1 MPKKRYTPLQTF
13 ILGVLNTFNK
23 PMSGY
28 DLITTAKQW
37 RFDHYI
43 KAASPASFYYTIEK
57 LTKKGFIKEVGSKQ
71 KGNRPEQTIF
81 QLLPKGREAFIE
93 HMTHFLTEL
102 QHFYFEN
109 DATTPFILLFG
120 FLEGKEVLLNAL
132 KVQIQEREKIFTHIR
147 EGRKYI
153 DSYPLSDLNPFL
165 TLALHHYKLHNQAEI
180 DWLKDFYQMVEE
192 TDFKKNIQE
201 LSKRMAKQAKK

>member
-1 MPKKRYTPLQTF
+1 
-13 ILGVLNTFNK
+13 
-23 PMSGY
+23 MSGY

-43 KAASPASFYYTIEK
+43 KAASPASFYYTLEK
-57 LTKKGFIKEVGSKQ
+57 LTKMGFIKEVGSKQ

-81 QLLPKGREAFIE
+81 QLLPEGREAFID

-109 DATTPFILLFG
+109 DTTIPFILLFG
-120 FLEGKEVLLNAL
+120 FLKGKEFILKAL
-132 KVQIQEREKIFTHIR
+132 KNQIEEREKIFDKIA
-147 EGRKYI
+147 EGRAYV

-180 DWLKDFYQMVEE
+180 DWLKVFYQMVEE
-192 TDFKKNIQE
+192 TDFQKNIQE
-201 LSKRMAKQAKK
+201 LSKRMAKQRRK